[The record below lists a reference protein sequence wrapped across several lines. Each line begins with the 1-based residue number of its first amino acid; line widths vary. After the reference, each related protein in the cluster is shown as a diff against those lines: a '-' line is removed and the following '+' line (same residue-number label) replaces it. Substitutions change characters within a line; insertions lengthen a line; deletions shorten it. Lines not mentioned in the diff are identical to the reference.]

1 MSGVEI
7 ERDAFRRSTGTIQWS
22 NTDSWRNM
30 RIRIF
35 VALAAFILGTGGI
48 IAGQAVPPAQ
58 GGRGGRGA
66 QDTLVSP
73 EVHPDRTVTFRIRF
87 PQATTVTL
95 TGDWLATPATPTGGM
110 MPMTK
115 DAEGIWSV
123 TSEPLEP
130 TVHLYFFTVDGQAI
144 ADPINPRM
152 KLRVRTS
159 ASLVE
164 VPGSPV
170 PLWQVRDIPHGSMD
184 WNLHHSAAYNDTHEF
199 LVYLPPGYFQSTARY
214 PVLYLVHGAGDT
226 AMGWGTAGAANLI
239 LDSLIAEKKAVPMI
253 VVMPFNGSNNPATA
267 GGGGRG
273 AGPSAGSGQAGAPA
287 VSPFEEY
294 MLKDLIP
301 YVDAKYRVAPG
312 RDNRAM
318 AGLSA
323 GGAATYNIGLKHLEL
338 FSAFGLFSAAGG
350 GGADFA
356 TRYPQLAA
364 NAKETNGKIHVFW
377 IGCGTEDPLDAG
389 AKTLDAELT
398 RLQIVHTYMD
408 RAGGHVWP
416 VWRWTLSEFAPRLF
430 QKR

>member
-1 MSGVEI
+1 
-7 ERDAFRRSTGTIQWS
+7 
-22 NTDSWRNM
+22 M

-273 AGPSAGSGQAGAPA
+273 TGGAPA

-364 NAKETNGKIHVFW
+364 NAKDTNAKIHVFW

>member
-1 MSGVEI
+1 MKTRLGSAI
-7 ERDAFRRSTGTIQWS
+7 
-22 NTDSWRNM
+22 
-30 RIRIF
+30 
-35 VALAAFILGTGGI
+35 VAWVIGAGGI
-48 IAGQAVPPAQ
+48 AAGQGQQPPAQ
-58 GGRGGRGA
+58 GRGGGRGA

-73 EVHPDRTVTFRIRF
+73 DVHPDRTVTFRIRF

-95 TGDWLATPATPTGGM
+95 TGDWLATPQTPTGGAV
-110 MPMTK
+110 PMAK
-115 DAEGIWSV
+115 DADGVWSV
-123 TSEPLEP
+123 TSQPLEP

-170 PLWQVRDIPHGSMD
+170 PAWQVRDIPHGSMD
-184 WNLHHSAAYNDTHEF
+184 WNVHHSTAYNDTHEF
-199 LVYLPPGYFQSTARY
+199 LAYLPPGYFTSTARY

-226 AMGWGTAGAANLI
+226 ALGWGTAGAANLI

-253 VVMPFNGSNNPATA
+253 VVMPFNGSNNPPAPQ
-267 GGGGRG
+267 G
-273 AGPSAGSGQAGAPA
+273 A
-287 VSPFEEY
+287 FEDY

-312 RDNRAM
+312 RENRAM

-323 GGAATYNIGLKHLEL
+323 GGAATYNVGLKHLEL
-338 FSAFGLFSAAGG
+338 FSAFGLFSAAAGG
-350 GGADFA
+350 SNFADFA
-356 TRYPQLAA
+356 TRYPDLVKNPADT
-364 NAKETNGKIHVFW
+364 NAKIRVFW

-398 RLQIVHTYMD
+398 KAQIVHAYMD
-408 RAGGHVWP
+408 RPGGHVWP
-416 VWRWTLSEFAPRLF
+416 VWRWALSEFAPHLF
-430 QKR
+430 QAR

>member
-1 MSGVEI
+1 M
-7 ERDAFRRSTGTIQWS
+7 Q
-22 NTDSWRNM
+22 
-30 RIRIF
+30 IRFVSALVIF
-35 VALAAFILGTGGI
+35 VLGTGGI
-48 IAGQAVPPAQ
+48 VAGQGAPPAQ
-58 GGRGGRGA
+58 GGRGGGRGA

-95 TGDWLATPATPTGGM
+95 TGDWLATLATPTGGT

-170 PLWQVRDIPHGSMD
+170 PPWQVRDVPHGSMD
-184 WNLHHSAAYNDTHEF
+184 WNLHHSTAYNDTHEF

-226 AMGWGTAGAANLI
+226 QMGWGTAGAANLI

-253 VVMPFNGSNNPATA
+253 VVMPFNGSNNPAT
-267 GGGGRG
+267 GGRG
-273 AGPSAGSGQAGAPA
+273 PSTGSGQAPSG

-350 GGADFA
+350 GGGDFA
-356 TRYPQLAA
+356 TRYPQLAS
-364 NAKETNGKIHVFW
+364 NAKDTNAKIHVFW

>member
-1 MSGVEI
+1 M
-7 ERDAFRRSTGTIQWS
+7 Q
-22 NTDSWRNM
+22 
-30 RIRIF
+30 IRIVTALVAF
-35 VALAAFILGTGGI
+35 VLGAGGI
-48 IAGQAVPPAQ
+48 AAGQAAAPAQ
-58 GGRGGRGA
+58 GGRGGGRGA
-66 QDTLVSP
+66 QDTLASP

-95 TGDWLATPATPTGGM
+95 TGDWLATPATPTGGTL
-110 MPMTK
+110 PMTK
-115 DAEGIWSV
+115 DAAGVWSV
-123 TSEPLEP
+123 TSDPLEP
-130 TVHLYFFTVDGQAI
+130 TVHLYFFTVDGQNI
-144 ADPINPRM
+144 ADPINPRL

-170 PLWQVRDIPHGSMD
+170 PPWQVREIPHGSMD
-184 WNLHHSAAYNDTHEF
+184 WNVQHSTAYNDTHEF
-199 LVYLPPGYFQSTARY
+199 LVYLPPGYFQGTARY

-273 AGPSAGSGQAGAPA
+273 AAGAPA

-301 YVDAKYRVAPG
+301 YVDAKYRVGPG
-312 RDNRAM
+312 RKNRAM

-350 GGADFA
+350 GGADFT

-364 NAKETNGKIHVFW
+364 TPKDTNAKINVFW

-416 VWRWTLSEFAPRLF
+416 VWRWALSEFAPRLF
-430 QKR
+430 QK